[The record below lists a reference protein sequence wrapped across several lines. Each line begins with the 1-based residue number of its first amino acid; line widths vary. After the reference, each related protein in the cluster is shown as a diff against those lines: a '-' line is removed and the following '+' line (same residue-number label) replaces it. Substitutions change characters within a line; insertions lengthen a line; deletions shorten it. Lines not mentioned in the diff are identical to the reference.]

1 MQAAFSAVGK
11 PAEEYALSLK
21 DMSLVRHVD
30 ELCDIGCASF
40 KIEGRMKRPEYVA
53 AAVTAL
59 RNAVDGTGD
68 TDADMKRLEA
78 VFSRSGFTDGY
89 LMNRRGADM
98 FGYRRKEDVVSADG
112 VLSELAALYAKEKRH
127 RRLILFSRPAE
138 MSRLCWN
145 FPLIM
150 AMQ

>member
-1 MQAAFSAVGK
+1 MPVGAVLYVRSYRLQKRQQGTVRTGVQAAFSAVGK

-78 VFSRSGFTDGY
+78 VFP
-89 LMNRRGADM
+89 A
-98 FGYRRKEDVVSADG
+98 
-112 VLSELAALYAKEKRH
+112 AAL
-127 RRLILFSRPAE
+127 LTDIL
-138 MSRLCWN
+138 
-145 FPLIM
+145 
-150 AMQ
+150 